1 MVPHQAKFFWDT
13 EIWLTYILCAG
24 AAALPHAPALYVA
37 VFSVIDSNGQV

>member
-24 AAALPHAPALYVA
+24 AAAASALYVA